1 MHVLL
6 TAGPTYEPLDPV
18 RFLGNR
24 STGKMGY
31 ALAEAF
37 AAQGADVTLISGPS
51 FLSDPANPH
60 IRTVRV
66 ETAAEMFAAAS
77 KVADEADLW
86 VFAAAVADY
95 RPVHVAVDKIKTGGE
110 TLTLELVK
118 NVDIAAT
125 LGQRKRAEQFAVG
138 FALETTNELVHA
150 QDKLHRKNFD
160 LIVLNSLRDAGAG
173 FGHDTNKV
181 TVLDA
186 AGQIVSFELQS
197 KADVAC
203 GLVSLILA
211 RLTIKSCCEKSS
223 QSCRYSRC
231 CWRPAPPLR
240 PRNCWPRC
248 AYRPKT

>member
-1 MHVLL
+1 MHVLI

-37 AAQGADVTLISGPS
+37 ADQGAQVTLVSGPS
-51 FLSDPANPH
+51 QLPDPASPR

-66 ETAAEMFAAAS
+66 ETAAEMYSSAAE
-77 KVADEADLW
+77 VADIADVW

-95 RPVHVAVDKIKTGGE
+95 RPVQVVTEKIKKSGD

-125 LGQRKRAEQFAVG
+125 LGQRKRPEQFAVG
-138 FALETTNELVHA
+138 FALETTNELAHA
-150 QDKLHRKNFD
+150 QGKLHRKNFD
-160 LIVLNSLRDAGAG
+160 LVVLNSLRDAGAG

-186 AGQIVSFELQS
+186 TGQIVNFELQS
-197 KADVAC
+197 KADVAR

-211 RLTIKSCCEKSS
+211 R
-223 QSCRYSRC
+223 R
-231 CWRPAPPLR
+231 APTP
-240 PRNCWPRC
+240 
-248 AYRPKT
+248 

>member
-31 ALAEAF
+31 AIAEAF
-37 AAQGADVTLISGPS
+37 AAEGATVTLISGPS
-51 FLSDPANPH
+51 VLPDPSSPS

-77 KVADEADLW
+77 AVAAEADVW

-95 RPVHVAVDKIKTGGE
+95 RPAQVATEKIKKSGD
-110 TLTLELVK
+110 TLTLELVR

-125 LGQRKRAEQFAVG
+125 LGQRKRPEQFAVG
-138 FALETTNELVHA
+138 FALETTNELAYA
-150 QDKLHRKNFD
+150 QDKLRRKHFN

-186 AGQIVSFELQS
+186 AGQIVNFELQS
-197 KADVAC
+197 KADVAR
-203 GLVSLILA
+203 GLVRLILA
-211 RLTIKSCCEKSS
+211 RRAST
-223 QSCRYSRC
+223 
-231 CWRPAPPLR
+231 P
-240 PRNCWPRC
+240 
-248 AYRPKT
+248 